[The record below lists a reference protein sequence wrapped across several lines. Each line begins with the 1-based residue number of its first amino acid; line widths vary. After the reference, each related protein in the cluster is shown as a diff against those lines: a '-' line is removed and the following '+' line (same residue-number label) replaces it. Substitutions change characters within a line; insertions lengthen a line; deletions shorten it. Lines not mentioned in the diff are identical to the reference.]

1 MMEMIDVSRLDLSAA
16 GFRCHHKTV
25 GRFASARFR
34 RSRCRSVKKTALFRK
49 RCTEARVMSCPDKDR
64 PIPASDRKAG
74 MHATAPGQSLQGRT
88 DRPTL
93 IRGLFWRAGA
103 RAAARLKPDVFK
115 TCAASLHFLDRAG
128 GTPAVQLKREGV
140 RREALG
146 VRAGGRPA
154 IQVRP
159 FFRRLW
165 RSELVVGWRPF
176 FVRWEVRDD

>member
-1 MMEMIDVSRLDLSAA
+1 MEMIDVSRLDLSAA

-34 RSRCRSVKKTALFRK
+34 RRGSQDPARRSVEK
-49 RCTEARVMSCPDKDR
+49 
-64 PIPASDRKAG
+64 G
-74 MHATAPGQSLQGRT
+74 AP
-88 DRPTL
+88 
-93 IRGLFWRAGA
+93 
-103 RAAARLKPDVFK
+103 
-115 TCAASLHFLDRAG
+115 FL
-128 GTPAVQLKREGV
+128 VGV

-146 VRAGGRPA
+146 VREGGRPA

-159 FFRRLW
+159 FLLRLW